1 MKLQSPGVLIGGRSY
16 EDAPE
21 LRNRLRISET
31 TLFKSVRD
39 KGLPPP
45 IVLGKRRLFDIEKVD
60 SWCLKQIRLPP
71 PKNASNK

>member
-1 MKLQSPGVLIGGRSY
+1 MKLQRPGVLIGGRPY

-60 SWCLKQIRLPP
+60 AWCLTQTRMPS